1 VSSYPDVETRG
12 GEGVKAMYRAVLE
25 TYPDGLW
32 SPEDGKMIAIPRV
45 RHDGSVETV
54 RAVFGHFTHRGTTAY
69 DKHIMSKLMLTRCC
83 ISRLATMISAVFEDC
98 IEKQHGVQREVPAGR
113 PTVRGIRSNGMF
125 LYFLRPLE
133 HSAESN
139 QFIGCDSNSVDE
151 IEAFYLLLHPILR
164 DILIEGVNK
173 A

>member
-1 VSSYPDVETRG
+1 MMALSKQFVPCLDISLTEVPTGFDE
-12 GEGVKAMYRAVLE
+12 
-25 TYPDGLW
+25 
-32 SPEDGKMIAIPRV
+32 
-45 RHDGSVETV
+45 
-54 RAVFGHFTHRGTTAY
+54 HF
-69 DKHIMSKLMLTRCC
+69 MLKLVLTRRC
-83 ISRLATMISAVFEDC
+83 ILRLATMISAVFEDC

-133 HSAESN
+133 NSAEGN